1 MATSDLCD
9 ALKKHAIATSLHS
22 SRSSLQDH
30 PMTSSNSN
38 DVSPQMIDAASEKKI
53 CDAVLKRVDDAS
65 NDVQAIA
72 VKTLGVLVTCVHED
86 QVVAIAERLSTLV
99 LDEDKSA
106 LRDVY
111 AIGLRTLVKTVPM
124 NMGDIVSSRL
134 AAGLLDGIRNY
145 SPRILSKQQSQEATT
160 DAKMKAKSRVAEDIT
175 LACLEILTELLAR
188 FGALSFITRQH
199 LDLLGVTLRQLACDS
214 ELVRK
219 RAGQTIGSL
228 AVVISD
234 QLLGRLVETLLS
246 QIDKSDGVGKSGKR
260 KSRRIMN
267 RNEEEV
273 AREGALMDCKP
284 KDTRAL
290 IRTMCNVA
298 GLVGHR
304 LGQEQIDRLV
314 PIFSRFCDPADAD
327 SGDDNDNSEDNDE
340 MADSDGEDE
349 GAMALAN
356 ELREACLSGFES
368 FVLRKPVEIQ
378 PHLSSIIHSALA
390 YMRHDPNYSYGDEND
405 EDGNGSGDDENEED
419 YDMDE
424 EEEEYDEDEFGDDS
438 DDNDDSWK
446 VRRSAIR
453 TLTAVVKTS
462 AKDPSKLWAD
472 EYTWRKNKKL
482 TTTVAGALVK
492 RFKERDENC
501 RVDIVECFTHLLTN
515 TIKAANRGDIVL
527 KTPDSM
533 DVTGDSAQVII
544 DLRTKFVPII
554 IKGCEKQLS
563 AKRAGNRT
571 KSAALSL
578 LSALCSAPGGIGDSK
593 EIRVLFDHI
602 KSILSDVASATHAT
616 NKTLKLD
623 CLQCVHVIITCPNH
637 APEDI
642 KNCTLE
648 ILLAEL
654 CNTLQENWYKI
665 TSETLRVLAEVP
677 KLLVLAN
684 ATAVEK
690 ENAAKALYVA
700 IEPRLA
706 VHDADQEVKECS
718 LMASASLLSNLHLD
732 EDSRE
737 RLLSLIL
744 LRLKNETTRISA
756 IKTISA
762 IVKNGVDMST
772 VINDVIT
779 ELSSLLRQNSRSV
792 KQSAL
797 QCLDTAV
804 TSRPAGLD
812 VCIFGLVVK
821 ELSNVIVDS
830 DLHISHLSLKVCH
843 SILDMGVSSVSE
855 IKEFLLP
862 SLLNMSKSSLLQ
874 DKALDSLLL
883 VLEKLVS
890 SNAVVF
896 QDVLVAL
903 KAGLPILHEG
913 QVHGGGVRLS
923 IANIAQCIAAIT
935 AAASADERNAV
946 VEDLLSSLESLGK
959 AQSTDTSPS
968 IQLALRVAGD
978 LGRRLSLGA
987 MDGVAERL
995 QNIYMAM
1002 FASDFEDIKNSA
1014 AYGLGR
1020 ASVCSKT
1027 EFLPKILCALEEN
1040 DQKKQY
1046 LLLSGLRE
1054 LIYCHQQGFGGDIAP
1069 SIEQILPHLNNH
1081 LADREEGVRT
1091 MVADCMGCLVCLEP
1105 AVILPQLQKLVA
1117 DYSGG
1122 ENPTICTTVL
1132 TSVKYAIA
1140 GKCDAEQ
1147 LLKFMP
1153 TFLELLKEEDIS
1165 VKNACL
1171 LMIYSAVHHKPQLVL
1186 SFMEATLVPAL
1197 YELAQLKQE
1206 RTVDLG
1212 PFKQKVDDALPVRKA
1227 ALSIFS
1233 TCLDKC
1239 PEAIDIPGFM
1249 PILAKALADKED
1261 IQLQAHQI
1269 LISTSSRYPDAA
1281 AAAVESFVAPL
1292 EKTMNKSTGTKKG
1305 AELER
1310 ATEWVKSAVRVM
1322 IVLSRVTD
1330 AMNCSQFAD
1339 LVARIRKA
1347 DKFKTMLEELDD
1359 SGL

>member
-1 MATSDLCD
+1 MAISDLCD
-9 ALKKHAIATSLHS
+9 ALKKHALATSLHS
-22 SRSSLQDH
+22 KHKTSSSMPMQDQ
-30 PMTSSNSN
+30 PMTSTN
-38 DVSPQMIDAASEKKI
+38 DESSSPQMIDAASEKKI
-53 CDAVLKRVDDAS
+53 CEAVLHLVDDTS

-86 QVVAIAERLSTLV
+86 QVVAIAERLSALV
-99 LDEDKSA
+99 LDEKKSA

-134 AAGLLDGIRNY
+134 AAGLLDGIKSF
-145 SPRILSKQQSQEATT
+145 SPGILTKGALTQSTKEIKEA
-160 DAKMKAKSRVAEDIT
+160 SRVAEEIT

-199 LDLLGVTLRQLACDS
+199 LVLLEVTLRQLACESD
-214 ELVRK
+214 LVRK

-234 QLLGRLVETLLS
+234 QLLGRLVESLLS

-260 KSRRIMN
+260 KSRRLTSKKD
-267 RNEEEV
+267 EV
-273 AREGALMDCKP
+273 AKDAALMDFKP

-290 IRTMCNVA
+290 IRTMCTVA

-314 PIFSRFCDPADAD
+314 PIFSRFCDPADAIA
-327 SGDDNDNSEDNDE
+327 GDDLNDDDSDENDE
-340 MADSDGEDE
+340 MEDSDEEDE
-349 GAMALAN
+349 AAMALAN

-378 PHLSSIIHSALA
+378 PHLPSIIHSALA
-390 YMRHDPNYSYGDEND
+390 YMRHDPNYSYGDEN
-405 EDGNGSGDDENEED
+405 EEEKGSADVADEED
-419 YDMDE
+419 YDMNDDDDD
-424 EEEEYDEDEFGDDS
+424 EYDDEYEDDS
-438 DDNDDSWK
+438 DDDDDTWK
-446 VRRSAIR
+446 VRRSTIR

-462 AKDPSKLWAD
+462 AKDPSKLWTD
-472 EYTWRKNKKL
+472 EYAWRKNKKW
-482 TTTVAGALVK
+482 TTTLAGALVK

-515 TIKAANRGDIVL
+515 TIEAANRGDIIL
-527 KTPDSM
+527 KAPDSM
-533 DVTGDSAQVII
+533 DMTGDVPQTVI

-554 IKGCEKQLS
+554 VKGCESQLS
-563 AKRAGNRT
+563 AKKAGSRT
-571 KSAALSL
+571 KSAALAL
-578 LSALCSAPGGIGDSK
+578 LSSLCSAPGGIGNAK
-593 EIRVLFDHI
+593 QIRVLFEHI
-602 KSILSDVASATHAT
+602 KLILSDSASASHGT

-623 CLQCVHVIITCPNH
+623 SLHCVHVIITSPNH
-637 APEDI
+637 APEDVQT
-642 KNCTLE
+642 C
-648 ILLAEL
+648 ILDVLLIEL
-654 CNTLQENWYKI
+654 CKTMQENWYKI
-665 TSETLRVLAEVP
+665 TAETSRVLAEVP

-684 ATAVEK
+684 ASAIK
-690 ENAAKALYVA
+690 KSDAAKALYDA

-718 LMASASLLSNLHLD
+718 LVSAASLLSNLHQHID
-732 EDSRE
+732 QPSRE

-762 IVKNGVDMST
+762 IVRNGVDMST
-772 VINDVIT
+772 VIHDMIT

-792 KQSAL
+792 KQSTL
-797 QCLDTAV
+797 QCLETVV
-804 TSRPAGLD
+804 TSRPARLD
-812 VCIFGLVVK
+812 ASIFGLVLK

-843 SILDMGVSSVSE
+843 SILDVGVASVPE

-874 DKALDSLLL
+874 DKALDSLLI
-883 VLEKLVS
+883 VMENLVS
-890 SNAVVF
+890 SKAVDF
-896 QDVLVAL
+896 QELLVAL
-903 KAGLPILHEG
+903 KEGLPRLQEG

-935 AAASADERNAV
+935 AATSEDERIV
-946 VEDLLSSLESLGK
+946 VVQDLLSSLESLGH
-959 AQSTDTSPS
+959 AQSTETSPS
-968 IQLALRVAGD
+968 TQLALRVAGD

-987 MDGVAERL
+987 MPGVAERL
-995 QNIYMAM
+995 QNVYMIM
-1002 FASDFEDIKNSA
+1002 FDSDFEDIKNSA

-1020 ASVCSKT
+1020 ASVCSKK
-1027 EFLPKILCALEEN
+1027 EFLPKILASLEEN

-1069 SIEQILPHLNNH
+1069 SIQHILPHLNNH
-1081 LADREEGVRT
+1081 FADKEEGVRT
-1091 MVADCMGCLVCLEP
+1091 MVADCMGCLACLEP
-1105 AVILPQLQKLVA
+1105 AVILPQLQKLILDNA
-1117 DYSGG
+1117 GG
-1122 ENPTICTTVL
+1122 KDPTICTTVL

-1140 GKCDAEQ
+1140 GKCDTQQ
-1147 LLKFMP
+1147 LLSFMP
-1153 TFLELLKEEDIS
+1153 IFLELLKEEDIS

-1186 SFMEATLVPAL
+1186 TFMEDPIIPAL

-1249 PILAKALADKED
+1249 PILALALADKED
-1261 IQLQAHQI
+1261 VQLQAHQI
-1269 LISTSSRYPDAA
+1269 LISTSSRYPDDA
-1281 AAAVESFVAPL
+1281 AAAVENFVVPL
-1292 EKTMNKSTGTKKG
+1292 EKTMNKKMGNKKG

-1310 ATEWVKSAVRVM
+1310 ATEWIKSAVRVM

-1330 AMNCSQFAD
+1330 AM
-1339 LVARIRKA
+1339 K
-1347 DKFKTMLEELDD
+1347 
-1359 SGL
+1359 

>member
-1 MATSDLCD
+1 
-9 ALKKHAIATSLHS
+9 
-22 SRSSLQDH
+22 
-30 PMTSSNSN
+30 
-38 DVSPQMIDAASEKKI
+38 MIDAASEKKI

-99 LDEDKSA
+99 LDENKSA

-134 AAGLLDGIRNY
+134 AAALLDGIRNY
-145 SPRILSKQQSQEATT
+145 SPKILSNLQYQEATSN
-160 DAKMKAKSRVAEDIT
+160 AVMKEKSRVAEDIT

-260 KSRRIMN
+260 KSRRLLN

-273 AREGALMDCKP
+273 AREGALMDCRP

-298 GLVGHR
+298 GVVGHR

-314 PIFSRFCDPADAD
+314 PIFSRFCDPADAV
-327 SGDDNDNSEDNDE
+327 SGDDNEQSEDNDE

-349 GAMALAN
+349 SAMALAN

-378 PHLSSIIHSALA
+378 PHLASIVHAALA

-405 EDGNGSGDDENEED
+405 DEDGSGDDEVEED

-424 EEEEYDEDEFGDDS
+424 EEEEYDEEEFDDDS

-462 AKDPSKLWAD
+462 AKDPSKLWAE
-472 EYTWRKNKKL
+472 EYTWRKNKTF

-501 RVDIVECFTHLLTN
+501 RVDLIECFTHLLTN
-515 TIKAANRGDIVL
+515 TIEAANRGDIIL
-527 KTPDSM
+527 KAPNSM
-533 DVTGDSAQVII
+533 DVTGDSTQIVI

-554 IKGCEKQLS
+554 VKACEKQLS
-563 AKRAGNRT
+563 AKKAGTRT

-578 LSALCSAPGGIGDSK
+578 LSALCSAPGGIGDAK
-593 EIRVLFDHI
+593 QIQVLFNHI
-602 KSILSDVASATHAT
+602 KSILSDAASASHAT

-637 APEDI
+637 APEDV

-684 ATAVEK
+684 ATAAEK
-690 ENAAKALYVA
+690 GNAAKALYVA
-700 IEPRLA
+700 IEPRLT

-718 LMASASLLSNLHLD
+718 LAAAASLLSNLHQRLD
-732 EDSRE
+732 QDSRE

-744 LRLKNETTRISA
+744 LRLRNETTRISA

-762 IVKNGVDMST
+762 IVKNGVDVNT
-772 VINDVIT
+772 VINDVII

-812 VCIFGLVVK
+812 VSIFGLVVK

-896 QDVLVAL
+896 QELLVAL

-913 QVHGGGVRLS
+913 HVNGGGVRLS

-935 AAASADERNAV
+935 AATSDDERNAV

-978 LGRRLSLGA
+978 LGRKLSLGA

-995 QNIYMAM
+995 QKIYMAM

-1027 EFLPKILCALEEN
+1027 EFLPKILSALEEN

-1046 LLLSGLRE
+1046 LLFSGLRE

-1069 SIEQILPHLNNH
+1069 SIQQILPHLNNH
-1081 LADREEGVRT
+1081 LADKEEGVRT

-1105 AVILPQLQKLVA
+1105 AVMLPQLQKLVV
-1117 DYSGG
+1117 DNSGG
-1122 ENPTICTTVL
+1122 KSPTICTTVL

-1140 GKCDAEQ
+1140 GKCDTEQ

-1186 SFMEATLVPAL
+1186 SFMEETIVPAL

-1269 LISTSSRYPDAA
+1269 LISTSSRYPDVA

-1292 EKTMNKSTGTKKG
+1292 EKTMNKSKGTKKG

-1347 DKFKTMLEELDD
+1347 EKFKAMLEDLDD